1 MKRVF
6 IVPIIVIAILYG
18 EIAAPVR
25 SVPLAS
31 AAAVPAQAVALY
43 QAGLAAKLAN
53 PAEALKDF
61 ARAAKLAPQW
71 EQPVYAEGALLASSN
86 FKAALPI
93 LMHALQLN
101 PRDDT
106 VWNIIGWGYY
116 VQHNFRAAEEAF
128 HNQLALAP
136 NNPYGEWGLANC
148 YADSRVRQF
157 ALARTILL
165 RLTAATPLRA
175 LALHMLA
182 QLPPDAVDAAFN
194 PNAPISYGDAI
205 AMALSYHS
213 HVLAAKAVP
222 VHAGNGQTP
231 GASVAPYVWFAA
243 AHGDLNGLSIP
254 SFSAPAPRLWIAL
267 LLARLYGINQ
277 FDYLRP
283 FALTDMAGVS
293 VDDAMYVN
301 SLLATGIMTTIAPG
315 RFAPAAAMTRAQFGA
330 LIAHANS
337 VMAKPRQPSQWL
349 SPPAPTP
356 VRRPWI
362 YFFSTSS
369 PALSAQNADL
379 AANRSNISAVGLTD
393 YPFIADFPSGSARVR
408 EAIDHTR
415 YLLTALSAG
424 PAVVQELKLA
434 QTDGVRP
441 FLVLANYNDATNQP
455 NPQIVNQMLQHAAT
469 RVGLVQ
475 EVAHIVAAEGLA
487 GVTVDFENI
496 WPKDRQV
503 YVTFMSELHKALQAQ
518 GALTMICLPER
529 VMSTGG
535 QSPYAYAALAQQAD
549 LVMLITYDEHT
560 PNSGPGPIATL
571 SNDQRVIQYALQQMP
586 ASKILLGAADYGYNW
601 SGGSAQ
607 EISMGQAN
615 ALAQA
620 RKAHITLDPASY
632 SATFSYRSASG
643 TLHTVWYENS
653 QSIAAIARLVQTFGL
668 RGLAVWHLGSED
680 AHFWSAL
687 KSVFPGLTPPG

>member
-1 MKRVF
+1 MKRMLMLPIM
-6 IVPIIVIAILYG
+6 IVSVLCADVAVPYW
-18 EIAAPVR
+18 AAP
-25 SVPLAS
+25 LAQ

-43 QAGLAAKLAN
+43 QAGLAVKSAN
-53 PAEALKDF
+53 PAAALKDF
-61 ARAAKLAPQW
+61 ARAAKLAPHW

-86 FKAALPI
+86 FKAALPV

-116 VQHNFRAAEEAF
+116 VQRNFHAAEAAF
-128 HNQLALAP
+128 RNQLALAP

-148 YADSRVRQF
+148 YADSSVRRF
-157 ALARTILL
+157 SLARSILL
-165 RLTAATPLRA
+165 RLTDVSPLRA
-175 LALHMLA
+175 LALRMLA
-182 QLPPDAVDAAFN
+182 QLPPNAVDATLDPA
-194 PNAPISYGDAI
+194 APVSYEDAI
-205 AMALSYHS
+205 AIALSYHS
-213 HVLAAKAVP
+213 NILAAKAVP
-222 VHAGNGQTP
+222 VHAANGQAP
-231 GASVAPYVWFAA
+231 GASVAPYVWFAET
-243 AHGDLNGLSIP
+243 HGDLNGLSIP

-267 LLARLYGINQ
+267 LLAHIYGINQ

-283 FALTDMAGVS
+283 FALTDMTGVS

-301 SLLATGIMTTIAPG
+301 SILATKIMTTVSPG
-315 RFAPAAAMTRAQFGA
+315 VFAPNATMTRAQYGA

-337 VMAKPRQPSQWL
+337 VMGKPQQPSQWL
-349 SPPAPTP
+349 SPPAPAP
-356 VRRPWI
+356 VQHPWL
-362 YFFSTSS
+362 YFFSTSL
-369 PALSAQNADL
+369 PTLSAQDADL
-379 AANRSNISAVGLTD
+379 AANRSNMSAVGLTD
-393 YPFIADFPSGSARVR
+393 YPFIADFPSGSARAR
-408 EAIDHTR
+408 EAVDHTQ

-455 NPQIVNQMLQHAAT
+455 NPQIVNQMLQNAAT
-469 RVGLVQ
+469 RTGLVQ
-475 EVAHIVAAEGLA
+475 EVAHIVSAEGLA

-503 YVTFMSELHKALQAQ
+503 YVTFMSELHQALQAE
-518 GALTMICLPER
+518 GALTMVCLPER
-529 VMSTGG
+529 DMSTGG
-535 QSPYAYAALAQQAD
+535 QSPYAYAALAHQAD

-607 EISMGQAN
+607 EVSMAQAD

-620 RKAHITLDPASY
+620 HGAHITLDPASY
-632 SATFSYRSASG
+632 SATFSYHSASG

-653 QSIAAIARLVQTFGL
+653 QSIAAIARLVQSFGL

-687 KSVFPGLTPPG
+687 KSVFPGLTPPN